1 MIWAQSWIIPLRE
14 KIGNY
19 DNLHSPVA
27 DTVIIPL
34 REKIGNYDGGQLLC
48 TTFLI
53 IPLREKIGNYD
64 SAFGAYSTWFNYT
77 TTRENWEL
85 RLGCDWLEVMR
96 YYTTTRE
103 NWELR
108 QRK

>member
-1 MIWAQSWIIPLRE
+1 MVS
-14 KIGNY
+14 
-19 DNLHSPVA
+19 
-27 DTVIIPL
+27 
-34 REKIGNYDGGQLLC
+34 GG
-48 TTFLI
+48 I

-108 QRK
+108 LLCNISFCFNHYTTTRENWELRQRK